1 MTSTAPRNFD
11 SKMKKFNNALVK
23 SGKDITV
30 RQYVRVI
37 AERVYK
43 MDVGFMEENIE
54 YIIKRGEFCVPH
66 TKLIETGVVTINDS
80 MKIRRLLTVTRKFK
94 EGVDYI
100 CKVAEEGKKKGS
112 PQKTYTLTPKAYRMC
127 LMRSRNSDKYADYY
141 CLLEDA
147 IHYYSEYQV
156 TRHKGEIEDWAS
168 KCEENKKLAD
178 RYKAQRDDAMKQ
190 FYESVAANK
199 EDMKKAAEQRD
210 EDRKKAAEQRDEDRK
225 KAAEEMKKAAEQ
237 RDEDRK
243 KAAEQMKEDRKKAAE
258 QMKEDRDK
266 ALEAMRALSQQR
278 VPDPPK
284 DNQKEQIKIMKLV
297 QLVEGAPMYYIMRR
311 QKKGMASAILELAN
325 KRPIDRVVLTIDT
338 PNAKNMFLRA
348 KKLLG
353 EQMTVKC
360 NLVKPKKNKT
370 PLTPLEI
377 KNIFSS
383 IKTKD
388 TTVTLEA

>member
-1 MTSTAPRNFD
+1 MTSTASNNFD
-11 SKMKKFNNALVK
+11 SKMKKFNTALVT

-66 TKLIETGVVTINDS
+66 TKLIETGVITIDDTS
-80 MKIRRLLTVTRKFK
+80 KVLKLLKVTRKFK

-100 CKVAEEGKKKGS
+100 CKVAEEGKKKGK

-127 LMRSRNSDKYADYY
+127 LMRSRNSDKYAEYY

-156 TRHKGEIEDWAS
+156 TRHNGEIEDWAS

-178 RYKAQRDDAMKQ
+178 RYKAERDDAMKK
-190 FYESVAANK
+190 FYESVEANK
-199 EDMKKAAEQRD
+199 KEMKKAAE
-210 EDRKKAAEQRDEDRK
+210 ERK
-225 KAAEEMKKAAEQ
+225 KAAEE
-237 RDEDRK
+237 RDEERK
-243 KAAEQMKEDRKKAAE
+243 KAAEER
-258 QMKEDRDK
+258 KEDRDK
-266 ALEAMRALSQQR
+266 ALEAMRALCQQR

-284 DNQKEQIKIMKLV
+284 DNQKEQIKIVKLT
-297 QLVEGAPMYYIMRR
+297 QMNNDSPMYYIMRR
-311 QKKGMASAILELAN
+311 QQKGMASAINELTH
-325 KRPIDRVVLTIDT
+325 KRTVERVVVTINT

-348 KKLLG
+348 RGLLG
-353 EQMTVKC
+353 DKMTVRG
-360 NLVKPKKNKT
+360 NVVTPKKNKVG
-370 PLTPLEI
+370 LTPLEI
-377 KNIFSS
+377 RDIFTS
-383 IKTKD
+383 IKTND

>member
-1 MTSTAPRNFD
+1 MTSTASNNFD
-11 SKMKKFNNALVK
+11 SKMKKFNTALVT

-66 TKLIETGVVTINDS
+66 TKLIETGVITIDDTS
-80 MKIRRLLTVTRKFK
+80 KVLKLLKVTRKFK

-100 CKVAEEGKKKGS
+100 CKVAEEGKKKGK

-127 LMRSRNSDKYADYY
+127 LMRSRNSDKYAEYY

-178 RYKAQRDDAMKQ
+178 RYKAERDDAMKK
-190 FYESVAANK
+190 FYESVEANK
-199 EDMKKAAEQRD
+199 KEMKKAAE
-210 EDRKKAAEQRDEDRK
+210 ERK
-225 KAAEEMKKAAEQ
+225 KAAEE
-237 RDEDRK
+237 RDEERK
-243 KAAEQMKEDRKKAAE
+243 KAAEDRDEERKKAAE
-258 QMKEDRDK
+258 ERKEDRDK
-266 ALEAMRALSQQR
+266 ALEAMRALCQQR

-284 DNQKEQIKIMKLV
+284 DNQKEQIKIVKLT
-297 QLVEGAPMYYIMRR
+297 QMNNDSPMYYIMRR
-311 QKKGMASAILELAN
+311 QQKGMASAINELTH
-325 KRPIDRVVLTIDT
+325 KRTVERVVVTINT

-348 KKLLG
+348 RGLLG
-353 EQMTVKC
+353 DKMTVRG
-360 NLVKPKKNKT
+360 NVVTPKKNKVG
-370 PLTPLEI
+370 LTPLEI
-377 KNIFSS
+377 RDIFTS
-383 IKTKD
+383 IKTND